1 MAGRLFGK
9 AIYTESLCPGPGKH
23 GGVWSVANQCHLL
36 TESSGQNMGGAQVL
50 SHQVQRRGLMQRAT
64 MPGIITI
71 YKQSLSQP
79 SGDNSEHFAL
89 FCWVVL
95 LPHLMWEPQ

>member
-1 MAGRLFGK
+1 MGGRLFGK

-23 GGVWSVANQCHLL
+23 GGVWSVADQCHLL
-36 TESSGQNMGGAQVL
+36 TEGSGQNMGVAQVL
-50 SHQVQRRGLMQRAT
+50 SDGVQGRGLRAT

-79 SGDNSEHFAL
+79 SGDNSDHFAL

-95 LPHLMWEPQ
+95 LSHLMWEPW